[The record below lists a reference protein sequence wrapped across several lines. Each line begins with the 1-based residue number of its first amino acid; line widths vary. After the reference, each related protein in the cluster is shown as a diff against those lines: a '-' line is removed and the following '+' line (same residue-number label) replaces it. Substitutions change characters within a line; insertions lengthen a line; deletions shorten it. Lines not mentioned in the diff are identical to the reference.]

1 MRAVNKSASFSHT
14 HNWRST
20 TLGELISLRRG
31 HDLTWRQRGTG
42 HVPVMGSAG
51 QNGFHSEAIAR
62 GPGVVLGRSGASFG
76 QAYYCEV
83 DFWPHNTALYVTD
96 FHGNN
101 PKFIYYL
108 LSSID
113 FKGHNSGGAQQS
125 LNRNFIAPISLSV
138 PSPREQIQIAEA
150 LDNSANMIKTLER
163 VIVKKQA
170 IKQSLMQQLLTG
182 QTRLPG
188 FTKPWRKVALG
199 KLATI
204 ISGGTPKSS
213 VPAYWDGGIPWCT
226 PTDITGEASRFLTRT
241 ERTISREGL
250 DKSAAQLL
258 PEGSLLLCT
267 RATIG
272 EARIAKTPIATN
284 QGFKSLVPHSDVS
297 VDFLYYKILSI
308 KDTLAS
314 KGTGST
320 FLEISKRDVSD
331 IEVQTPEFTE
341 QKSISLVISDVDD
354 EIDHLKRRLAKA
366 QDIKQGMM
374 QELLSG
380 RTRLPVKE
388 GSV

>member
-1 MRAVNKSASFSHT
+1 
-14 HNWRST
+14 
-20 TLGELISLRRG
+20 
-31 HDLTWRQRGTG
+31 
-42 HVPVMGSAG
+42 MGSAG